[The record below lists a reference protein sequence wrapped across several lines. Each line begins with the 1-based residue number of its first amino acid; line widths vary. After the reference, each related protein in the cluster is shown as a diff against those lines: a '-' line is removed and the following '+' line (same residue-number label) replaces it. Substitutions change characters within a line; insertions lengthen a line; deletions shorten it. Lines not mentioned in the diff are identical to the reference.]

1 MVCSQAY
8 LPWSCTNA
16 FMWKHAFNA
25 IAHNNNNVG
34 LHTFV
39 HGEELDLKIRS
50 NLKGRKLGTSRN
62 VGKQQCL
69 IICN

>member
-1 MVCSQAY
+1 MR
-8 LPWSCTNA
+8 
-16 FMWKHAFNA
+16 KHAFSA
-25 IAHNNNNVG
+25 IPHNNNNVG

-39 HGEELDLKIRS
+39 HGDEKSDLKLTS
-50 NLKGRKLGTSRN
+50 ELKGTKFGTSRN